1 MTNSSEWRRN
11 NCGQTVCNACG
22 LYYKLHSVNRPIN
35 MRRDFI
41 VHRNRM
47 PGNHTVTKQSSS
59 SITPSASEIDDCNN
73 NSNSNPM
80 MEIST
85 AKKRKQSHPK
95 KIILS

>member
-59 SITPSASEIDDCNN
+59 SITASASETDDCN
-73 NSNSNPM
+73 NSNSNLM

-85 AKKRKQSHPK
+85 AKKRKQKKKK